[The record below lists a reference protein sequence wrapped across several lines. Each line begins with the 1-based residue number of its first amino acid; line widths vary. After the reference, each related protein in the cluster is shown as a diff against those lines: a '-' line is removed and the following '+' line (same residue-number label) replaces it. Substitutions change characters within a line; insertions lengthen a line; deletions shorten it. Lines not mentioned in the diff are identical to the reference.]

1 LRRNERTASIRSSC
15 SSSSKCAEAA
25 TRELARGRDGASGTR
40 VVAGAE
46 LLTELTGM
54 WDVLRETSLLGRAI
68 YEMRARHVLPPAV
81 GVA

>member
-1 LRRNERTASIRSSC
+1 
-15 SSSSKCAEAA
+15 
-25 TRELARGRDGASGTR
+25 

-46 LLTELTGM
+46 LLAELTGM